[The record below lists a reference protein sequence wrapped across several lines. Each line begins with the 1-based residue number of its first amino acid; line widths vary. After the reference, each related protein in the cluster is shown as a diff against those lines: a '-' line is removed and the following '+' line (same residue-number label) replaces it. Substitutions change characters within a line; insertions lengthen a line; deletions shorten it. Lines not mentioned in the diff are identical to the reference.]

1 MKKTLII
8 IGSIILLIL
17 LGINGIRMQIGKFKS
32 EKQKY
37 IDELHLEFSGSVD
50 SIRVLGRNLAV
61 VVVHLTDGAVD
72 STREVELG
80 KEIKHNRGIR
90 FLKYKS
96 KDAIKILSHEANSY
110 KVGDSIRVNTD
121 ENLIRIFRKG
131 EKVAESTVENSL
143 RGG

>member
-8 IGSIILLIL
+8 IGSIIFLIL
-17 LGINGIRMQIGKFKS
+17 LGINGIRMQIGRFKS

-61 VVVHLTDGAVD
+61 VIVHLTDGTVD

-80 KEIKHNRGIR
+80 KALKHNERLR
-90 FLKYKS
+90 FLRYTS
-96 KDAIKILSHEANSY
+96 TDAIKIFSHEANVY
-110 KVGDSIRVNTD
+110 KAGDSIRVDTD
-121 ENLIRIFRKG
+121 ENLILIFRKG
-131 EKVAESTVENSL
+131 KKVAESSVENSL